1 MHTCIGGRKPFS
13 GSACGWTLTEL
24 LVVMAILG
32 ILSALAIPAYQQQQR
47 QVRRGDA
54 RAALQQLQ
62 FDQARYRSTHQSF
75 ASSPAELGWTG
86 DQSPQHFYR
95 LHVTEASTDAYVV
108 EAMPIGPQATDT
120 ACTPMRLAW
129 RDAATVVYSSGQSI
143 DSDPAQCWR

>member
-1 MHTCIGGRKPFS
+1 MHTCIGGRKQFY
-13 GSACGWTLTEL
+13 GLACGWTLTEL

-86 DQSPQHFYR
+86 DQSPQQFYR
-95 LHVTEASTDAYVV
+95 
-108 EAMPIGPQATDT
+108 PQATDT